1 LVGVRRLVQAE
12 NRYEVIRVTFR
23 FIEIRSGNF
32 DGISEVKDRNGLLM
46 LLSDG
51 YQHDLGYLGIG
62 LNDPQFPTGG
72 YAVVPLT
79 IIENDPPKSIT

>member
-1 LVGVRRLVQAE
+1 
-12 NRYEVIRVTFR
+12 
-23 FIEIRSGNF
+23 
-32 DGISEVKDRNGLLM
+32 
-46 LLSDG
+46 LSDG